1 MWLFVFL
8 MITTS
13 CFFFFNFIHFYWAL
27 LPVFNFFFINTKN
40 DLILDFKNPRK
51 AHFILTL
58 NFSLVSVPLNKIHEK
73 KSRYHFDH
81 FVKRGKA
88 N

>member
-13 CFFFFNFIHFYWAL
+13 CFFFKFYPFL
-27 LPVFNFFFINTKN
+27 LGSLARFQFLFINIKN

-58 NFSLVSVPLNKIHEK
+58 NFSLVSVP
-73 KSRYHFDH
+73 
-81 FVKRGKA
+81 
-88 N
+88 

>member
-13 CFFFFNFIHFYWAL
+13 CFFFLIYPFL
-27 LPVFNFFFINTKN
+27 LGSLARFQLFFINIKN

-58 NFSLVSVPLNKIHEK
+58 NFSLVSVP
-73 KSRYHFDH
+73 
-81 FVKRGKA
+81 
-88 N
+88 